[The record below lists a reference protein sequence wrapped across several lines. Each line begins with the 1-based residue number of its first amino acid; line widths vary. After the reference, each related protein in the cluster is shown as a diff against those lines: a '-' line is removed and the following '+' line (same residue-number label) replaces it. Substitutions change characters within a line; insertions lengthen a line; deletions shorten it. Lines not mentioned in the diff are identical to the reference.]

1 MMGDRGL
8 GGGGMKVVRGVKE
21 VGVKMDAQQGNN
33 LPPHGAKYE
42 YHEAG
47 RGILINC
54 TNN

>member
-1 MMGDRGL
+1 
-8 GGGGMKVVRGVKE
+8 VKE

-42 YHEAG
+42 YHEGGRG

-54 TNN
+54 KNN